1 MRSASRRLYRYRS
14 LCMGRHQE
22 PLPVANT
29 VTSLRLSLS
38 TGITRAALNFT
49 LVVYRRRIFSCRR
62 AEVECDAAEHC
73 RASCSFFSVVQDEP
87 LQDKPLSTS
96 GPCPRF
102 WSPTTRLPRICHEAL
117 ARGMSV
123 RPLRIRE
130 LAGERPVPLREP
142 AQLSCFCHPSSR
154 RAPVARP
161 IVQTLSH
168 SFKPGNG
175 RGTDRT
181 GSYQKR
187 FRGHGSRLNV
197 MYESHSQR
205 GFEARR
211 GHGRHDADRSVIR
224 WCFLLRPSVAFC

>member
-1 MRSASRRLYRYRS
+1 MRSAGRRLYRYRS
-14 LCMGRHQE
+14 VCMGRHQE
-22 PLPVANT
+22 PLPIANT
-29 VTSLRLSLS
+29 VTSVRLSLS

-49 LVVYRRRIFSCRR
+49 LAVYRRRIFSCRR

-102 WSPTTRLPRICHEAL
+102 WSPTTRLPRFWSPTTRLPRICHEAL

-142 AQLSCFCHPSSR
+142 VQL
-154 RAPVARP
+154 
-161 IVQTLSH
+161 
-168 SFKPGNG
+168 
-175 RGTDRT
+175 
-181 GSYQKR
+181 
-187 FRGHGSRLNV
+187 
-197 MYESHSQR
+197 
-205 GFEARR
+205 
-211 GHGRHDADRSVIR
+211 
-224 WCFLLRPSVAFC
+224 